1 MCRTDVVHVVHSS
14 SSPHS
19 QFPTTIM
26 HMIDDK

>member
-1 MCRTDVVHVVHSS
+1 MCRTDVVHVVH